1 MLPKKMNL
9 IFALA
14 LARLLGSARGHFD
27 SLTDVMHANVLEG
40 LTDCHKSFA
49 STSYGWAKTCVARIG
64 SKLNLGPGITPTSEE
79 EGSALQQEIH
89 ELLDEGSSFFGTVQE
104 QPGWIVDEVPQ
115 VNYRR
120 RKVIHRDL
128 ESRVKK
134 LGAVFVSDIITTD
147 PVDAE
152 KILNWE
158 NNLLRTIDFSY
169 KHRLISLETLR
180 SLFAHPKALQK
191 LAIRTMNHSPNFST
205 RGIYPNYTVRPNF
218 ESMAEYWEL
227 LYSVTTL
234 RALDV
239 KSQSLVTYFA
249 LADLLKGVL
258 QDSENFTE
266 SRKWIETAKR
276 ISDHSFPNRLA
287 SWFEN
292 ASKTEN
298 SPNKR
303 NQSSGIDLRGL
314 EDEVLKLVELF
325 QMPLQMPG
333 AEYQLVAIFQ
343 YICTFNSL
351 DFINTHYGSSL
362 FRKILT
368 RDDDYHQ
375 FMNNLEL
382 VRNAISLKESL
393 DNVFQYAGLISHG
406 IFDNKE
412 RGLKLYPSWEQ
423 YYWKRIR
430 SLSDQFTQLYAD
442 HINKGLQGRN
452 AILDMILAKS
462 SKEARNLE
470 HTHRNFVSL
479 FSVTNH
485 QKSSSNWI

>member
-1 MLPKKMNL
+1 
-9 IFALA
+9 
-14 LARLLGSARGHFD
+14 
-27 SLTDVMHANVLEG
+27 MHANVLEG

-79 EGSALQQEIH
+79 E
-89 ELLDEGSSFFGTVQE
+89 E

-266 SRKWIETAKR
+266 SRKWIATAKR
-276 ISDHSFPNRLA
+276 ISDHR
-287 SWFEN
+287 
-292 ASKTEN
+292 
-298 SPNKR
+298 
-303 NQSSGIDLRGL
+303 IDLRGL

-333 AEYQLVAIFQ
+333 AGNQLVAIFQ
-343 YICTFNSL
+343 YVCTFNSL

-362 FRKILT
+362 FRKILPG
-368 RDDDYHQ
+368 DDDYHQ

-382 VRNAISLKESL
+382 VRNAINLKESL

-406 IFDNKE
+406 IFDNKQ

-430 SLSDQFTQLYAD
+430 SLSDQFTRLYAD

-462 SKEARNLE
+462 SKEVRNLE

-485 QKSSSNWI
+485 QKSSGNWI